1 MAAAGVVL
9 KQLLVCFPFCRFSS
23 LNLSLSL
30 NEHPFSPAFDKLIN
44 KYIHVKYT
52 LPCSIE
58 TSKMNALH
66 TVRITL
72 LRWP

>member
-9 KQLLVCFPFCRFSS
+9 KQLLVCFPFCRFTS

-44 KYIHVKYT
+44 K
-52 LPCSIE
+52 
-58 TSKMNALH
+58 
-66 TVRITL
+66 
-72 LRWP
+72 

>member
-1 MAAAGVVL
+1 MHSLLLPFSCKSTFGHKKKMAAAGVVL

-44 KYIHVKYT
+44 K
-52 LPCSIE
+52 
-58 TSKMNALH
+58 
-66 TVRITL
+66 
-72 LRWP
+72 